1 MRVVELEGAP
11 SRDNWHPTWEKL
23 YESLLTREEM
33 AIAEDLGKFYRT
45 LDERG
50 QDYSEFFSD
59 GQTDFSDS
67 IDYHSHNAAQ
77 LTLEEMKE
85 LLKRLGP
92 LEDLQSS

>member
-1 MRVVELEGAP
+1 
-11 SRDNWHPTWEKL
+11 
-23 YESLLTREEM
+23 M
-33 AIAEDLGKFYRT
+33 AIAEDLGKFYRIP